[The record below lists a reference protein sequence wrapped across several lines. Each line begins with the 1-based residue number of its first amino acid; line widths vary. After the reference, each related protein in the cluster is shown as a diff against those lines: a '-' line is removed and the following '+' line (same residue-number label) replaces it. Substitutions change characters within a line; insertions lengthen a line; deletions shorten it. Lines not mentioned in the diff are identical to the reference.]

1 MTEPEPGTTA
11 ARLWQLLP
19 AVHRLRDAET
29 GGVLAEL
36 LDVFGDQLDVL
47 AEELA
52 QLYDDQFVE
61 TAAPWA
67 APYVGEL
74 VGYRVIHGVVPE
86 VASPRAEVAN
96 TVAYRRRKGTA
107 AVIEQLARDVT
118 GWPARVVESF
128 ERLATTQYANH
139 VRPHAIATPDL
150 RDHEAV
156 GWVAVQGGGFDDL
169 AHTGDALPIAAAG
182 RRRRG
187 RYGIRKVP
195 VFLWRTEAVPV
206 ARSPLVP
213 HGADGRR
220 FRFDPLGTDTQ
231 LFALPRIES
240 ELEHLAE
247 PPDVPRPLGRRWA
260 AEHAAAVYGP
270 STARVRRSILLERQ
284 SPGAEP
290 EAVPLAEVLIADL
303 ADLPGGGGAW
313 AHEPDPGVVA
323 IDPVLGRVFTGDAV
337 AAGDR
342 LLGSFAL
349 GMAVP
354 VGAGNTRPGGDPEP
368 QPVTDASDGAALQ
381 PLLDAAAGGGTVR
394 IVDSDRYE
402 GALVV
407 TTVAGPASDPDVE
420 VRLAAV
426 EHARP
431 TLAVG
436 ELRLEMEPGTR
447 VVLDG
452 LLVTGGAVVLDE
464 AVAAPGAREIVIR
477 DATLVPGHTRTADG
491 LPEEPTRASLVVL
504 DPRAVVRIER
514 SVVGPIV
521 AVEGARVEVIDSIV
535 DASARTAVAITGRA
549 GPSPRTVAGPA
560 DLEVGDGTVA
570 AGDVDLRESTVVGGI
585 RCTVLDASNC
595 LLVAALP
602 PGDPR
607 SNAIRA
613 ERRQEGCVRYSYLP
627 EASRTGRRFHCAPD
641 PDDPVGVRLET
652 RPRFS
657 SMRYGDP
664 AYLRLHEGT
673 PDRIRLGADDE
684 SEMGVT
690 HRLYAP
696 QRESNLRIRLD
707 EYLRFGLAADR
718 FFAT

>member
-11 ARLWQLLP
+11 ARLWGLLP
-19 AVHRLRDAET
+19 AVYRLRDAET

-67 APYVGEL
+67 APYLGEL
-74 VGYRVIHGVVPE
+74 VGYRVIHGVAPE

-107 AVIEQLARDVT
+107 AVVEQLARDVT

-128 ERLATTQYANH
+128 ERLATTQYAGH
-139 VRPHAIATPDL
+139 VRPHALATPDL

-156 GWVAVQGGGFDDL
+156 RWVATMGGGFDDL
-169 AHTGDALPIAAAG
+169 AHTGDVLPIAADG

-187 RYGIRKVP
+187 RHGIRKVP

-206 ARSPLVP
+206 DRSPLVP
-213 HGADGRR
+213 HSADGRR
-220 FRFDPLGTDTQ
+220 FRFDPLGTDMQ

-260 AEHAAAVYGP
+260 AEHVAAVYGA
-270 STARVRRSILLERQ
+270 STARARRSVRIDRL
-284 SPGAEP
+284 SPGGEP
-290 EAVPLAEVLIADL
+290 EPVPVAEVRIADL

-313 AHEPDPGVVA
+313 AHEPDPGTVA
-323 IDPVLGRVFTGDAV
+323 IDPVLGRVFLGDAV

-354 VGAGNTRPGGDPEP
+354 VGAGNTRPGGDPAP
-368 QPVTDASDGAALQ
+368 QPATDASGGETLQ
-381 PLLDAAAGGGTVR
+381 PLLDAASTGGTVR
-394 IVDSDRYE
+394 IVDSDRYA
-402 GALVV
+402 GALTL
-407 TTVAGPASDPDVE
+407 TTVAGPAEDPEVE
-420 VRLAAV
+420 VRLAAG
-426 EHARP
+426 EHERP
-431 TLAVG
+431 TLVVD
-436 ELRLEMEPGTR
+436 EVRLEMEPATR

-452 LLVTGGAVVLDE
+452 LLVAGGAVVLDE
-464 AVAAPGAREIVIR
+464 AVDAPGRREIVIR
-477 DATLVPGHTRTADG
+477 DSTLVPGHTRTTDG
-491 LPEEPTRASLVVL
+491 RPAEPTRASLVVL

-514 SVVGPIV
+514 SVVGPVV
-521 AVEGARVEVIDSIV
+521 AVEGSIVEVVDSIV
-535 DASARTAVAITGRA
+535 DASTRTAVAIAGRG
-549 GPSPRTVAGPA
+549 GPSPRTVTGPS

-570 AGDVDLRESTVVGGI
+570 AGDLDLRESTVVGGI
-585 RCTVLDASNC
+585 RCLRLDASNC
-595 LLVAALP
+595 LLVAALA

-607 SNAIRA
+607 PNAIHA
-613 ERRQEGCVRYSYLP
+613 ERRQAGCVRYSYLP

-641 PDDPVGVRLET
+641 PDDPAGVRLAT
-652 RPRFS
+652 RPRFT

-684 SEMGVT
+684 SEMGAT
-690 HRLYAP
+690 HRLYSP